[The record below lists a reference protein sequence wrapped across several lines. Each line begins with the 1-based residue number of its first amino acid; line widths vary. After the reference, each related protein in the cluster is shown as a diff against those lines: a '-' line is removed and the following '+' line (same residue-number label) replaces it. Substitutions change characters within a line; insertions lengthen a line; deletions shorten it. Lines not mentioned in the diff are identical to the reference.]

1 METFEL
7 KIPYTGEQISTF
19 KTLSDL
25 GSLVDSKSNSFNLV
39 SDDEMNFF
47 KSLTLGFFRLSLNGT
62 CQLID
67 RDFENL
73 VTIFNITSKDKGGK
87 GKLDSVIRISLKDE
101 HDKNIYC
108 ECEINRAGFIKRV
121 DVDLEKIFSPILTK
135 AINSAL
141 ENVIAPVDSKN
152 FVYEPLVSPCEV
164 GMETS
169 AVKEL
174 DIEALSSLVTS
185 GNIRDSAGDKAPL
198 WLQILQL
205 PAHLLFYP
213 IVAIR
218 KFLLD
223 I

>member
-19 KTLSDL
+19 KTISDL
-25 GSLVDSKSNSFNLV
+25 GSLVDAKENSFNLV

-62 CQLID
+62 CLLVD

-73 VTIFNITSKDKGGK
+73 VTIFNVTSKDKGGK
-87 GKLDSVIRISLKDE
+87 GKLDSTIRISLKDE
-101 HDKNIYC
+101 NDKNIYC

-121 DVDLEKIFSPILTK
+121 DVDLEKIFSPLLTK
-135 AINSAL
+135 AINNAL
-141 ENVIAPVDSKN
+141 ENVIEPLDTKN
-152 FVYEPLVSPCEV
+152 FVYEPLVSPSEV
-164 GMETS
+164 GMEAAT
-169 AVKEL
+169 VKEL
-174 DIEALSSLVTS
+174 DIEALSSLVSS
-185 GNIRDSAGDKAPL
+185 GNLRDSSEDRAPL

-205 PAHLLFYP
+205 PANMLLYP